1 MFLYLLSSRLHSSHI
16 VDNCIGYNS
25 RCGVS
30 FVCNYSC
37 IDYLIGWLIGEIKE
51 RSVYV
56 YVPGYDYSTF
66 ELYGLWCLK
75 LLTSLILL
83 FCLVHTPICGVNC
96 TFDNINSCLE
106 KHLYCSMYMLFPT
119 IQCSLQTCCNVPNS
133 NLD

>member
-1 MFLYLLSSRLHSSHI
+1 MHEVHGEVCLLTWLPLVI
-16 VDNCIGYNS
+16 NYIGYNS

-56 YVPGYDYSTF
+56 PGYDYSTF

-83 FCLVHTPICGVNC
+83 FCLVHIYTYLRC
-96 TFDNINSCLE
+96 E
-106 KHLYCSMYMLFPT
+106 LYKF
-119 IQCSLQTCCNVPNS
+119 
-133 NLD
+133 